1 MSRYH
6 KVHKSHTSDVWFV
19 IVVLLGAALY
29 QHKDLLPMIEHILL
43 YLLVGIALIAILIGI
58 IRVLR
63 SRQRKQRFIYT
74 ANVDTMDGLEFEVYV
89 AQLLKTRGYS
99 KVKLT
104 EKYDLG
110 VDIIAEKDGVRWGIQ
125 VKRHSGLVGASAV
138 RQVVTA
144 LPLYKCDRAMV
155 ITNSNYTKNAE
166 KLAAG
171 NNCVLIG
178 RVGLH

>member
-29 QHKDLLPMIEHILL
+29 QHKDLLPIIEHILL
-43 YLLVGIALIAILIGI
+43 YLLVGIILLAILISI
-58 IRVLR
+58 TRFLR
-63 SRQRKQRFIYT
+63 SRQRKQRFTYT
-74 ANVDTMDGLEFEVYV
+74 ANVDTMDGLEFEKYV
-89 AQLLKTRGYS
+89 AQILKTRGYS

-125 VKRHSGLVGASAV
+125 VKRYNGLVGASAV

-155 ITNSNYTKNAE
+155 ITNSIYTKNAE

-171 NNCVLIG
+171 NNCVLMG
-178 RVGLH
+178 RDSLF